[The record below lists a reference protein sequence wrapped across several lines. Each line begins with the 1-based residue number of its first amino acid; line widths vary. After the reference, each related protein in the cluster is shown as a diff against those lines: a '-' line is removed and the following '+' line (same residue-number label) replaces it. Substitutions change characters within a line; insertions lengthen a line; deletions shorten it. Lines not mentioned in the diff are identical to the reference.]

1 MRRSINQKLLI
12 SVIALLVLFAT
23 VFTVLSFSMADEQND
38 ATNKTIVAAASG
50 PSSIID
56 YIIENSNST
65 KADVDKD
72 YHIVELGSSNTPSDL
87 KKLVEASEYSFKNLV
102 LNGNKSKNYTGT
114 FNDNA
119 KIDYKYFNACEG
131 NLALLNNA
139 DNTVATCS
147 ESDVLKA
154 IQGADFIYLSDDPT
168 TIFQDG
174 NDITEAIKIAVTSYA
189 TGKEKKPLMID
200 SHNMTQEIINLTSKT
215 MKTIATK
222 DFSTEGPNNCTYKW
236 DETYTAPQFMDV
248 TNMSLL
254 FLPING
260 DIQKSKW
267 TAVASSSGTKE
278 YMAKVLTINGSSGE
292 KTLTNMLMNGLDD
305 KYQVSSTA
313 SVTDA
318 LTALPKPDDT
328 YVLKDSSDMYKYAYE
343 GRAARPNCVQFDTFT
358 IASDSSNLDE
368 LADETKYNLGEY
380 DYIII
385 EKDTASAE
393 FVNHIDAYNRLIS
406 TMNSKVHIL
415 YNMSL
420 IETNTEKDITP
431 CTADNFK
438 YVYEKVATLTD
449 KPRYGSIL
457 VGNRS
462 KTSTYAMSLIPEG
475 VKDIADI
482 INAGSFRGIGGYSS
496 DDSSNIYT
504 VLEIQ
509 PCYPIN
515 TKLAEKLVDIRDMSD
530 PLATDKDGNNFTFWK
545 QNHKDT
551 FKNSDRWGAD
561 GFYYIRTNSVLN
573 NMTSD
578 EISYDGTT
586 SLTDMIDNDDFSS
599 LTAANARR
607 ITDYYNWSLSQA
619 KVAHALDLEY
629 NEVKVVHMSSEEFAA
644 SKDTLLDSYDMIY
657 IGGDTS
663 AVTPASYLK
672 SKNWYS
678 MYRHNG
684 ETYDFPKSYSYWSQA
699 KNQNVTVNI
708 IGSKDGTT
716 GVLLGNDITDDKL
729 KELKDYVKKGMP
741 VVFDKDVTASYNK
754 GVDIDPDS
762 NMYDFLT
769 YADSSAFSSNTLWNF
784 DHTDTIKVANLNG
797 KYGTTYGG
805 YATVFAGRDFAYNQ
819 DPADTAIYHAGGDYI
834 NEEELSPLMKD
845 HQRPR
850 LALTSMPKRFIE
862 GNQDSWITSDKNTG
876 VKLNFSYKVDGGTD
890 GDVYLYIDEDSNN
903 RFTETE
909 KKVQGKDGEIS
920 YPIGPDFYG
929 PIYWKVIAT
938 KADGTSASTT
948 GMCKV
953 KRRDDQEEM
962 VIDLLEI
969 QPPMTASEN
978 NKCTLIFCTECQQT
992 RAYLYG
998 NRAAKVGKYSN
1009 DSVTGLSSGFK
1020 DENYGFVEDSSVT
1033 SFANVSK
1040 ILNADPYQS
1049 VDLNESNVPDGTQTN
1064 INNYLKFQ
1072 YMKNDASGYSSY
1084 SNILGI
1090 HEHKFGIVKYY
1101 ENLEQ
1106 NGKTGLDDWNTNWF
1120 DELKYD
1126 YDVNMITMTT
1136 RQYEAV
1142 TTLVNSVY
1150 GGRTDD
1156 EVKKIKA
1163 EFDVRET
1170 DYKLYWDCMK
1180 ALINGDYDTKISTLD
1195 KSKFTAFMTNANNDA
1210 TTPGLGVSSTE
1221 LDSFKTAGPNVDK
1234 VLNAVNPDIFNDKTS
1249 HDDAV
1254 KEINH
1259 ETDKSI
1265 PYDERNYYDIFSLVN
1280 SHGTAGDGSAKSAFY
1295 GEYSKVY
1302 QVWRNAKMYEI
1313 YFKNQYFKYKILSG
1327 VNNEPDSYKKTA
1339 YKNTFNI
1346 QDAFN
1351 CVVLGASDDFNDDDI
1366 TNTAANEALL
1376 DYIDDE
1382 GNLILFH
1389 DTLTARGA
1397 TSTMTNML
1405 SDAFGQNARHLMY
1418 TNTDKTEVQNILT
1431 VNVAGK
1437 SKKITMNPKD
1447 GDVSVTATAG
1457 EVKNTV
1463 KDSELYFEMAFIDG
1477 NNRPKYEST
1486 HVTVDKDTESCDLV
1500 MYVHKD
1506 ARDKKTLEP
1515 YPSYTAHLEHVDKVD
1530 ASKAGT
1536 PHDITINLKLYVYE
1550 NEGSNIQYLYDNSGN
1565 TRTIQNYD
1573 TGSLKLYCNGYEVS
1587 GIGYMNGNSI
1597 TIPNGDSTV
1606 SGFTW
1611 GDTNVTPYSG
1621 TDVEHD
1627 QTLTLKYAD
1636 KNGTAIAGEAVTVT
1650 NRVDGSTQTGTTD
1663 VSGTVIFK
1671 YNNHN
1676 AAVTNMTG
1684 VTAKP
1689 GYKNSEYFISPM
1701 TETPNIT
1708 TLTQP
1713 LVYIK
1718 HQDNAGLVM
1727 PYKYTTYDQNAENS
1741 EYGYHGDHDMRAQIK
1756 EGGKAL
1762 TDKTSQIN
1770 KGIVTMYPFTIGSEM
1785 KVSNT
1790 VPQSYA
1796 VDIEDPDV
1804 TVYYTLA
1811 GGSPGTYSS
1820 MFASDPHNAADN
1832 YFIYQNGSITY
1843 TGAGH
1848 ASITGLGREN
1858 NDERRLFINIIVNA
1872 ARKTTAGPDLKIY
1885 DVDSDMSK
1893 VDDDGNYKALYN
1905 NFVKVANDD
1914 CDYVI
1919 YVNDISDKIHFSFL
1933 PTVASGTS
1941 FSHVDIFWDVDRD
1954 GSNLGTYT
1962 DTKDYY
1968 IFQSDKN
1975 TEQAVDSGRLK
1986 RISTGVG
1993 ADELVGEN
2001 TNRLGVNIDGTSGL
2015 TLDAS
2020 KSPNLVLKDDYF
2032 DTDKK
2037 AYIVVTVTDSKGRN
2051 VSRTVRVQFKPDL
2064 LDLN

>member
-23 VFTVLSFSMADEQND
+23 VFTVLSFTMADEQND

-87 KKLVEASEYSFKNLV
+87 KKLVEAADYNFKNLV
-102 LNGNKSKNYTGT
+102 FNGNKSKNYTGT

-119 KIDYKYFNACEG
+119 KIDYKYFNACEY
-131 NLALLNNA
+131 NLAVLNNA
-139 DNTVATCS
+139 DNSVTTCS
-147 ESDVLKA
+147 EDDVLRA

-174 NDITEAIKIAVTSYA
+174 NDISEAIKIAITSYA

-215 MKTIATK
+215 MKTVATK
-222 DFSTEGPNNCTYKW
+222 DFNVNGPKKCTYKW
-236 DETYTAPQFMDV
+236 DETYSVPDFMDV

-254 FLPING
+254 FLPVEG
-260 DIQKSKW
+260 DTQKSKW
-267 TAVASSSGTKE
+267 TPVVSSSGTKE

-292 KTLTNMLMNGLDD
+292 KTLTNKLMNGITD
-305 KYQVSSTA
+305 KYQVDSTA

-318 LTALPKPDDT
+318 LTTLPKPNDT
-328 YVLKDSSDMYKYAYE
+328 YVLPDTSDMYKYAYA
-343 GRAARPNCVQFDTFT
+343 GRQARPNCVQFDTFT
-358 IASDSSNLDE
+358 IASDSSNLDD
-368 LADETKYNLGEY
+368 LADDTKYNLAEY
-380 DYIII
+380 DFIII

-393 FVNHIDAYNRLIS
+393 FVNHMNAYNRLCSI
-406 TMNSKVHIL
+406 MDSKVHIL

-420 IETNTEKDITP
+420 IETNTEKSITP

-449 KPRYGSIL
+449 KPKYGSIL
-457 VGNRS
+457 VGTRS
-462 KTSTYAMSLIPEG
+462 KTSTYAMSLIAEG

-515 TKLAEKLVDIRDMSD
+515 TTLAEKLVGITEMED
-530 PLATDKDGNNFTFWK
+530 PLTLNSKGDNFTFWS
-545 QNHKDT
+545 QNHKDS
-551 FKNSDRWGAD
+551 FKSSGGSTNDRWGTP

-578 EISYDGTT
+578 EISYDETT

-607 ITDYYNWSLSQA
+607 FADYYNWSLSQA

-629 NEVKVVHMSSEEFAA
+629 NEVKVVHMSSAEFAA

-684 ETYDFPKSYSYWSQA
+684 ETYNFPHDYNGVNVVGYK
-699 KNQNVTVNI
+699 QNTV
-708 IGSKDGTT
+708 

-741 VVFDKDVTASYNK
+741 VVFDKDVTNSFNK

-769 YADSSAFSSNTLWNF
+769 YADSNAFSSTTLWNF

-819 DPADTAIYHAGGDYI
+819 DPADTNIYHAGGDYI

-862 GNQDSWITSDKNTG
+862 GNQDSWITSDRNTG

-920 YPIGPDFYG
+920 YSIGPDFYG

-969 QPPMTASEN
+969 QPPMAAVEN

-992 RAYLYG
+992 RGFLYG
-998 NRAAKVGKYSN
+998 NRAATVGKYSN
-1009 DSVTGLSSGFK
+1009 DSVTGLTSGFK
-1020 DENYGFVEDSSVT
+1020 DQNYGFREVSTVT
-1033 SFANVSK
+1033 SFADVSG
-1040 ILNADPYQS
+1040 ILNADPYQK
-1049 VDLNESNVPDGTQTN
+1049 VDLNESNVPAGTQTN
-1064 INNYLKFQ
+1064 INNYLAFK
-1072 YMKNDASGYSSY
+1072 YMNNDATGYSSY

-1142 TTLVNSVY
+1142 TSLVNSIY
-1150 GGRTDD
+1150 AGRTDA
-1156 EVKKIKA
+1156 EVTKIKG

-1180 ALINGDYDTKISTLD
+1180 ALINGDYDTKISTID
-1195 KSKFTAFMTNANNDA
+1195 KNKFTSFMTNPNNDPSQ
-1210 TTPGLGVSSTE
+1210 PGLGVDSSE
-1221 LDSFKTAGPNVDK
+1221 LASFKTAGPQ
-1234 VLNAVNPDIFNDKTS
+1234 I
-1249 HDDAV
+1249 DDFLKKADPGV
-1254 KEINH
+1254 FSETPRDLAIKEIQH
-1259 ETDKSI
+1259 ETDSSI
-1265 PYDERNYYDIFSLVN
+1265 PYDERNYYDMYSLVN
-1280 SHGTAGDGSAKSAFY
+1280 SHGTAGDNSAKYDFY
-1295 GEYSKVY
+1295 SQYDKLY

-1327 VNNEPDSYKKTA
+1327 INDDPASYKKTA

-1346 QDAFN
+1346 KDAFN

-1397 TSTMTNML
+1397 TSTMTEML

-1418 TNTDKTEVQNILT
+1418 TNTNDTEVQNIVT

-1437 SKKITMNPKD
+1437 SKKITLNPTD
-1447 GDVSVTATAG
+1447 SDVSVQATAG
-1457 EVKNTV
+1457 QIKQSV
-1463 KDSELYFEMAFIDG
+1463 KDQEFYFGMKFKVG
-1477 NNRPKYEST
+1477 NDEFSLEST
-1486 HVTVDKDTESCDLV
+1486 HLTIPKDTASATLNFYVNKEAGNQRSLESNKAANITDLV
-1500 MYVHKD
+1500 KVAAAD
-1506 ARDKKTLEP
+1506 ADK
-1515 YPSYTAHLEHVDKVD
+1515 
-1530 ASKAGT
+1530 
-1536 PHDITINLKLYVYE
+1536 PHDITLKINLYGDYNGNWE
-1550 NEGSNIQYLYDNSGN
+1550 YFFDNSGN
-1565 TRTIQNYD
+1565 RRCQLSNYID
-1573 TGSLKLYCNGYEVS
+1573 NSWNLYCDGYVVNGA
-1587 GIGYMNGNSI
+1587 GNYRG
-1597 TIPNGDSTV
+1597 TTLTVPNGSSTV

-1611 GDTNVTPYSG
+1611 GDANVTAYSG
-1621 TDVEHD
+1621 ADAQHE
-1627 QTLTLKYAD
+1627 QTLTIKYVDNTGAAVS
-1636 KNGTAIAGEAVTVT
+1636 GETVTAT
-1650 NRVDGSTQTGTTD
+1650 NRVDGTTQTGTTD
-1663 VSGTVIFK
+1663 VSGTVTFT
-1671 YNNHN
+1671 YQNHN

-1713 LVYIK
+1713 LVYLTQ
-1718 HQDNAGLVM
+1718 QDHAGEVM
-1727 PYKYTTYDQNAENS
+1727 PYKYTTYDSNAENS
-1741 EYGYHGDHDMRAQIK
+1741 EYGYHGDHDMREQIK

-1872 ARKTTAGPDLKIY
+1872 ARKTTAGPELKIY

-1893 VDDDGNYKALYN
+1893 IDTDGKYTALYN
-1905 NFVKVANDD
+1905 DFVKVANDD

-1919 YVNDISDKIHFSFL
+1919 YINDISDKIHFSFL
-1933 PTVASGTS
+1933 PQVASGTT
-1941 FSHVDIFWDVDRD
+1941 FKEVNIFWDVDRD
-1954 GSNLGTYT
+1954 GSNLGVYT

-1968 IFQSDKN
+1968 IFQSGQNAK
-1975 TEQAVDSGRLK
+1975 EAVDSGRLK
-1986 RISTGVG
+1986 RISTGIA

-2001 TNRLGVNIDGTSGL
+2001 VNRLGTAIGGTTGL
-2015 TLDAS
+2015 TLGAGNV
-2020 KSPNLVLKDDYF
+2020 PNLVLKDEYF

-2051 VSRTVRVQFKPDL
+2051 VSRTVRVQFKPEL